1 MPIQDR
7 KYLDLPKHKGLRKKL
22 IETVAAKGITD
33 NRVLSVMNEIPR
45 HWFLDSAIDSL
56 AYQDK
61 AMAIGN
67 GQTISQPFTVA
78 YQTQILNVKPGQ
90 RVLEIGTGSGYQGT
104 VLCKLGV
111 ELFTIERIKA
121 LGLSAHEMFQRFGV
135 NPTQKVGDGTLGW
148 PEKAPFDRIIVTA
161 AAPVISNELFKQLKP
176 GGILVIPVGE
186 KVQTMY
192 RVTKTQEGKAKTE
205 KFSDFRFVPLIG
217 EKGFSE

>member
-1 MPIQDR
+1 MAEEGR
-7 KYLDLPKHKGLRKKL
+7 KYIDLPKHKGLRKKL
-22 IETVAAKGITD
+22 IETIASKGITSSII
-33 NRVLSVMNEIPR
+33 LSVMNDIPR
-45 HWFLDSAIDSL
+45 HWFLDSAIDTL

-78 YQTQILNVKPGQ
+78 YQTQILNVKPGHK
-90 RVLEIGTGSGYQGT
+90 VLEIGTGSGYQGT

-111 ELFTIERIKA
+111 ELYTIERIKA
-121 LGLSAHEMFQRFGV
+121 LGIGAHEMFQKLGV
-135 NPTQKVGDGTLGW
+135 KPIQKVGDGSLGW

-176 GGILVIPVGE
+176 GGIMVIPVGE

-192 RVTKTQEGKAKTE
+192 RVSKNTSGKAITE